1 MTGTP
6 LMSLSGNRRL
16 FAKIL
21 DGELPSTVFNMML
34 KTVHDLDKYALADA
48 FLEEYDRL
56 DDKVVSVIW
65 HWKSVKSARGTS
77 DQQLDETVL
86 RKMREAG
93 YKV

>member
-1 MTGTP
+1 
-6 LMSLSGNRRL
+6 MSLSENRRL

-34 KTVHDLDKYALADA
+34 ETVHDLDKYVLAEA

-56 DDKVVSVIW
+56 DDKVISVIW
-65 HWKSVKSARGTS
+65 HWKSVKSMRGTS
-77 DQQLDETVL
+77 DQQLDETLL

>member
-1 MTGTP
+1 
-6 LMSLSGNRRL
+6 MSLSENRRL

-21 DGELPSTVFNMML
+21 DGELPSAVFNMML
-34 KTVHDLDKYALADA
+34 KAVSDLDKYVLAEA

-56 DDKVVSVIW
+56 DDKIISVIW
-65 HWKSVKSARGTS
+65 HWKSVKSMRGTS
-77 DQQLDETVL
+77 DQQLDEALL